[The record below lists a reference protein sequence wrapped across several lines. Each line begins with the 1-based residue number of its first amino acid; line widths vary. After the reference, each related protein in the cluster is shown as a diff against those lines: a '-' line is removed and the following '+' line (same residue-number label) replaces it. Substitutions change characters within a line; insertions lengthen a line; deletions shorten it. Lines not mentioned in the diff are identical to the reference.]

1 MSARGRPPSVQ
12 AGRHPMIYK
21 FKSAASGD
29 VIMLGPHGDAML
41 RLLGRDPAAKG
52 IVEVRDMPAAVAA
65 LRAAI
70 ERAEQGAKP
79 GAPAP
84 AGAAAEDEAE
94 PAVSLRRRLWPM
106 IDMLERAQRADVP
119 VVWGV

>member
-1 MSARGRPPSVQ
+1 
-12 AGRHPMIYK
+12 MIYK

-41 RLLGRDPAAKG
+41 RLLGRDPSAKG
-52 IVEVRDMPAAVAA
+52 IVEPRDMPAAVAA

-70 ERAEQGAKP
+70 ERSERGE
-79 GAPAP
+79 GG
-84 AGAAAEDEAE
+84 GAAAHEGGAETGAEEDD
-94 PAVSLRRRLWPM
+94 PVSLRRRLWPM
-106 IDMLERAQRADVP
+106 IDLLERAAKADVP

>member
-1 MSARGRPPSVQ
+1 
-12 AGRHPMIYK
+12 MIYK

-41 RLLGRDPAAKG
+41 RLLGREPQAKG
-52 IVEVRDMPAAVAA
+52 IVEPRDMAAAISA

-70 ERAEQGAKP
+70 ERAEQAAQEGGK
-79 GAPAP
+79 
-84 AGAAAEDEAE
+84 AGEPPRHGDEAE
-94 PAVSLRRRLWPM
+94 SAVSLRRRLWPM
-106 IDMLERAQRADVP
+106 IDLLERALRADVP

>member
-1 MSARGRPPSVQ
+1 
-12 AGRHPMIYK
+12 MIYK

-41 RLLGRDPAAKG
+41 RLLGREPSAKG
-52 IVEVRDMPAAVAA
+52 IVEPGDMAAAVAT

-70 ERAEQGAKP
+70 AHAEQR
-79 GAPAP
+79 
-84 AGAAAEDEAE
+84 AAEPQASADERDAE
-94 PAVSLRRRLWPM
+94 PPVGLRRRLWPM
-106 IDMLERAQRADVP
+106 IDMLERAAAADVP